1 MRVGRIYLSQ
11 PGRHWHR
18 CELAT
23 IHAHT
28 HTRPSPALALRA
40 RPLYTHTRPPH
51 PAPPLVLPAWPPPH
65 THPRLQQY
73 AREARVQYSETHKDL
88 NGLGTFAKLP
98 MMERLLDRL
107 SDVATP
113 VSEQVY

>member
-1 MRVGRIYLSQ
+1 M
-11 PGRHWHR
+11 
-18 CELAT
+18 
-23 IHAHT
+23 HT
-28 HTRPSPALALRA
+28 HIHVPPLPWRSEHAPS
-40 RPLYTHTRPPH
+40 THTH
-51 PAPPLVLPAWPPPH
+51 APH